1 MNVILKPMNIV
12 HKSCLEFKLLPP
24 FDQHYR
30 PIIPPTEVEVRILN
44 VPWDSCKITIRSA
57 KVLRK
62 KFAVFFS
69 KDDKTVYKY
78 FFRKLNILH
87 NHGFPR
93 PILSKKHPWNLKF
106 T

>member
-78 FFRKLNILH
+78 FF
-87 NHGFPR
+87 GFPR
-93 PILSKKHPWNLKF
+93 PIFSKKHPWN
-106 T
+106 TW